1 MGTKHQ
7 KKQKGLLISGVKN
20 HIKDVDQLS
29 LQQRDDKMTIAFP
42 YRGALQIKN
51 RITIE
56 KDIHINIM
64 TYSERHNVYERSN
77 RGAKMLKSY
86 GK

>member
-1 MGTKHQ
+1 
-7 KKQKGLLISGVKN
+7 
-20 HIKDVDQLS
+20 
-29 LQQRDDKMTIAFP
+29 MTIAFP